1 MEKKHDWSIVILLF
15 VAAIAM
21 PAVAILVMDAIGC
34 GTAVTT
40 IGGLGVLGF
49 FQWLQID
56 NLITEFCL

>member
-1 MEKKHDWSIVILLF
+1 MKKEHEWSLIVLLF

-21 PAVAILVMDAIGC
+21 PAVAILVMNAIGC

-49 FQWLQID
+49 FQWLQIN